1 MGDEEEKVYAIQYLD
16 GEEESTNWVSRA
28 GRAAATYTNGDT
40 YEGDFAE
47 DKTRTG
53 QGTYTWNNTKDE
65 EAEEPM
71 ATYTGAYVAGKREGE
86 GGGGSA
92 VHRPIS
98 GGEAG
103 GGGSRGGGGDTGGR
117 RGGDIGGGR
126 DGHVSYRPNP
136 QKRQPCWPPAAQ
148 PAGLS
153 AVVQRAS

>member
-1 MGDEEEKVYAIQYLD
+1 MPRVVAEQPIPDTEGVPLSLQSLSAAHADNGGDC
-16 GEEESTNWVSRA
+16 GA
-28 GRAAATYTNGDT
+28 GG
-40 YEGDFAE
+40 G
-47 DKTRTG
+47 G
-53 QGTYTWNNTKDE
+53 
-65 EAEEPM
+65 
-71 ATYTGAYVAGKREGE
+71 EGE